1 MTLYALAGAAGAE
14 LSVRIADRLS
24 IDICAGARPL
34 KEPRMESPARE
45 LARRLAE
52 NPEAVC
58 RHYLPNGR
66 REGRY
71 WLVGD
76 VRGTPGRSLYLLLS
90 ASGDARGRAGKW
102 TDAASGEH
110 GDLLDVIA
118 ASCGHTDMRETLAEA
133 RQFLSTP
140 MPEPTGAPSPR
151 SRKASMGT
159 PAAAQRLWAASR
171 PIAGTLAAAYLASR
185 RIGIASSRA
194 AIRFHPRC
202 YYRASSDDAPD
213 VRTAWPAMIAAV
225 TDDAGQIVGVHRTWL
240 DPAGGKAPV
249 ACPRRAMGNLLG
261 HGVRFGP
268 DADVM
273 AAGEGIETILSLREL
288 LPGLSMIAGLSAAHL
303 AAIQFPEPLRRL
315 YIARDDDAAG
325 SWAMKTLAARAE
337 PLGIA
342 IVPLDPRLDDF
353 NSDLVR
359 MGREEMAARL
369 RVRMLPSDAARFLVR
384 NI

>member
-1 MTLYALAGAAGAE
+1 
-14 LSVRIADRLS
+14 
-24 IDICAGARPL
+24 
-34 KEPRMESPARE
+34 MESPARE

-52 NPEAVC
+52 NAEAVC

-90 ASGDARGRAGKW
+90 SSGDARGQTGKW

-118 ASCGHTDMRETLAEA
+118 ASCGHADMRETLTEA
-133 RQFLSTP
+133 RRFLSMP
-140 MPEPTGAPSPR
+140 MPESTGSPSPR
-151 SRKASMGT
+151 SRKASTGT
-159 PAAAQRLWAASR
+159 PAAARRLWAASK

-185 RIGIASSRA
+185 GIGIDPGNG

-202 YYRASSDDAPD
+202 YYRASSDDAPN

-225 TDDAGQIVGVHRTWL
+225 TDETGQIAGVHRTWL
-240 DPAGGKAPV
+240 DPAVGKAPV

-268 DADVM
+268 AGDVM
-273 AAGEGIETILSLREL
+273 AAGEGIETILSVREL
-288 LPGLSMIAGLSAAHL
+288 MPELPMIAGLSAAHL
-303 AAIQFPEPLRRL
+303 AAIHFPPPLRRL
-315 YIARDDDAAG
+315 YVARDDDTAG
-325 SWAMKTLAARAE
+325 SWAIKTLVERAE

-359 MGREEMAARL
+359 MGREEVTARL
-369 RVRMLPSDAARFLVR
+369 RARLLPPDVARFLVR
-384 NI
+384 KT

>member
-1 MTLYALAGAAGAE
+1 
-14 LSVRIADRLS
+14 
-24 IDICAGARPL
+24 
-34 KEPRMESPARE
+34 MESPVRE

-52 NPEAVC
+52 NAEAVC
-58 RHYLPNGR
+58 RYYLPRGR

-71 WLVGD
+71 WLVGN

-90 ASGDARGRAGKW
+90 ASAEARGRAGKW

-118 ASCGHTDMRETLAEA
+118 ASCGHADLRETLAEA
-133 RQFLSTP
+133 RRFLSMP
-140 MPEPTGAPSPR
+140 MSMPQPAGSRSRR

-159 PAAAQRLWAASR
+159 HVAARRLWAASK
-171 PIAGTLAAAYLASR
+171 PIAGTGAAAYLASR
-185 RIGIASSRA
+185 GIGVACGNG

-202 YYRASSDDAPD
+202 YYRASIDDAPD

-225 TDDAGQIVGVHRTWL
+225 TDDAGQIAGVHRTWL

-261 HGVRFGP
+261 HGVRFGT
-268 DADVM
+268 AGDVM

-288 LPGLSMIAGLSAAHL
+288 MPDLPMIAGLSAAHL
-303 AAIQFPEPLRRL
+303 AAIHFPPLLRRL
-315 YIARDDDAAG
+315 YVARDDDAAG
-325 SWAMKTLAARAE
+325 SWAMKTLIERAE
-337 PLGIA
+337 PLGVA

-359 MGREEMAARL
+359 MGRVEMAARL
-369 RVRMLPSDAARFLVR
+369 RDRMLPLDVARFLVR
-384 NI
+384 KT

>member
-1 MTLYALAGAAGAE
+1 
-14 LSVRIADRLS
+14 
-24 IDICAGARPL
+24 
-34 KEPRMESPARE
+34 MESPARE

-52 NPEAVC
+52 NAEAVC

-76 VRGTPGRSLYLLLS
+76 VRGAPGRSLYLLLS
-90 ASGDARGRAGKW
+90 ASADARGRAGKW

-118 ASCGHTDMRETLAEA
+118 ASCGHVDLRETLAEA
-133 RQFLSTP
+133 RRFLSMPMP
-140 MPEPTGAPSPR
+140 MPEPTGSPSSR
-151 SRKASMGT
+151 SRKTSMGT
-159 PAAAQRLWAASR
+159 PVAARRLWAVSK
-171 PIAGTLAAAYLASR
+171 PIAGTLAVAYLASR
-185 RIGIASSRA
+185 GIDIDPGNG

-225 TDDAGQIVGVHRTWL
+225 TDDAGQIAGVHRTWL

-273 AAGEGIETILSLREL
+273 AAGEGIETVLSLREL
-288 LPGLSMIAGLSAAHL
+288 LPGLPMIAGLSAAHL
-303 AAIQFPEPLRRL
+303 AAIHFPEPLRRL
-315 YIARDDDAAG
+315 YVARDDDAAG

-337 PLGIA
+337 PLGIE

-359 MGREEMAARL
+359 IGREEMAARL
-369 RVRMLPSDAARFLVR
+369 RARMLPLDAARFLDSVKVS
-384 NI
+384 